1 MVKSTI
7 VKENSL
13 YEGAGLMQ
21 KVLAG
26 AMVIT
31 AVCTLFATGGFCGK
45 YKYTGSTVAKGGSIS
60 GVVHYA
66 GPPKDINIPL
76 MKEKN
81 GDFCSRHPDAKDGV
95 RIDHKISS
103 SKGLLQNAVVFIE
116 GIRAGK
122 EWGTGSAEA
131 DGGSAG
137 FTHFKFKDCEIVPKV
152 TVIRK
157 TRKGEKQGNLTVATH
172 DEGVLHNPIGYWVD
186 GAQRKILFNKPLSS
200 ERAFTDATSSLK
212 RLKKKKSA
220 HFLLQCGQH
229 NYIEADARIV
239 WNPYYFVTGADGA
252 YQLDQVPAGRY
263 QVTAWHP
270 YAGSHTRTVTVP
282 AGEAVQSNFE
292 IK

>member
-1 MVKSTI
+1 MR
-7 VKENSL
+7 
-13 YEGAGLMQ
+13 

-26 AMVIT
+26 TFVFT
-31 AVCTLFATGGFCGK
+31 VAVTLFATGGFCGK
-45 YKYTGSTVAKGGSIS
+45 YKYTGGAVTNGGSIS
-60 GVVHYA
+60 GVVHYN

-81 GDFCSRHPDAKDGV
+81 GEFCSRHPDAKDGI

-103 SKGLLQNAVVFIE
+103 ANGLLQNAVVFIE
-116 GIRAGK
+116 DIKAGK

-131 DGGSAG
+131 DGGPAG
-137 FTHFKFKDCEIVPKV
+137 FTHFLFRNCEIVPKV

-157 TRKGEKQGNLTVATH
+157 TRKGEKQGNLTATTH
-172 DEGVLHNPIGYWVD
+172 DKGVLHNPIGYWVD

-200 ERAFTDATSSLK
+200 ERAFVDATRSLK
-212 RLKKKKSA
+212 RLKKKKGT

-239 WNPYYFVTGADGA
+239 WNPYYFVTGSDGA

-263 QVTAWHP
+263 RVTAWHP
-270 YAGSHTRTVTVP
+270 YAGTHTRSVTIS
-282 AGEAVQSNFE
+282 EAENLTSNFE